1 MHKFPLNTLIATGSD
16 DFIEIHQIVDE
27 NAPFIA
33 ELSGTYK
40 TQPEI
45 RKILSKITQSEI
57 DDSVHINLPL
67 YCDFGRH
74 LRIGKNVFIN
84 TACVFTDL
92 GGIVIEDNV
101 LIAPNVKIISVNHDK
116 RVEHRRGVIL
126 SPVHIQKNA
135 WIGAGAIILPG
146 VTIGENAVIAAG
158 AVVNKNVPANTIYGG
173 VPAKWI
179 KDIE

>member
-1 MHKFPLNTLIATGSD
+1 MHKFPLNTLIAAGSD

-27 NAPFIA
+27 NAALIS

-74 LRIGKNVFIN
+74 LRIGKEVFIN

-101 LIAPNVKIISVNHDK
+101 LIAPQVKIISV
-116 RVEHRRGVIL
+116 
-126 SPVHIQKNA
+126 
-135 WIGAGAIILPG
+135 
-146 VTIGENAVIAAG
+146 
-158 AVVNKNVPANTIYGG
+158 
-173 VPAKWI
+173 
-179 KDIE
+179 